1 MADSVAQ
8 AHASAQSCGRLA
20 AEAASGAQTAG
31 LRVAEL
37 ESALADVARVSGLIE
52 GIARQTN
59 LLALNATIEAARAG
73 DAGPGFAV
81 VAREVKALAGE
92 TRSATQR
99 IGQMVENLSRAAG
112 GLRLASEA
120 GSRSAQAGAEAAL
133 AAAAAL
139 GEVVDQVSMVTAE
152 VGGMAEAGR
161 NVGARAVE
169 MGRAIAQQAE
179 SGQEAAAELK
189 RAAERGD
196 GLQGQ
201 AESLMQLAAASG
213 AQTSDTPFILAVQD
227 AAGRIAL
234 AFEAALRAGET
245 TEEALFDENY
255 QPIAGTAPQQVM
267 TRFTELADRLLPPIQ
282 EPMLALDARVVF
294 CAAVDRRAYLPTHN
308 RKFSH
313 PQRPGELAWNTA
325 NCRNRR
331 IFDDRTGLGA
341 ARNRQPFLLQAY
353 RRDMGGGKV
362 ALMKDCSAPIMVRG
376 RHWGGLRLAFLAR

>member
-1 MADSVAQ
+1 
-8 AHASAQSCGRLA
+8 
-20 AEAASGAQTAG
+20 
-31 LRVAEL
+31 
-37 ESALADVARVSGLIE
+37 
-52 GIARQTN
+52 
-59 LLALNATIEAARAG
+59 
-73 DAGPGFAV
+73 
-81 VAREVKALAGE
+81 VKALAGE